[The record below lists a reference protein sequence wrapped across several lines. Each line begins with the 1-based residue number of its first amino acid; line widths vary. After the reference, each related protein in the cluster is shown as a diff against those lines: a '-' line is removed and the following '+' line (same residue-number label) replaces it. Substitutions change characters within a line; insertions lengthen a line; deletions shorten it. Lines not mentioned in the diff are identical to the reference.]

1 MSVLSEWDI
10 VWELG
15 RQIFIYPF
23 KDLNNSLSGGSLR
36 LTASEYAYEIEIIK
50 CKKENCS
57 DDNVADKN
65 SSETI
70 IQKKAKR
77 LELRGDNNDY
87 FLIPPRKTALVWT
100 NESVVLNG
108 WFCGSIHSKVRMAAS
123 SIGHIG
129 TRVSPYWKGILSIA
143 IHNLSD
149 EEMKINIG
157 DIIGYLRFHKLN
169 SKSSIDYADSLQSAY
184 AKLQN
189 AFPKDC
195 SPPDELEKWISSED
209 WRDGNIESISAKLEE
224 DKKESKEDLNAYE
237 KAERAWWRRYF
248 RFLPRY
254 QKIPFASS
262 LLTLFISITKFLS
275 VIFTLAKLM
284 ATKALLPT
292 SFTVVIVLI
301 FNKII
306 DSVHS
311 FVTFFHHL
319 ISSI

>member
-10 VWELG
+10 VWQLG

-23 KDLNNSLSGGSLR
+23 KDLNSSLSGGSLR
-36 LTASEYAYEIEIIK
+36 LTASEYAYEIETIK

-57 DDNVADKN
+57 DDNVAEDN

-77 LELRGDNNDY
+77 LKLHEDNNNNY

-108 WFCGSIHSKVRMAAS
+108 WFCGSIHSKVRIAAS

-149 EEMKINIG
+149 EDIKINID

-169 SKSSIDYADSLQSAY
+169 SESSIDYADSLKSAY
-184 AKLQN
+184 AKLQD

-195 SPPDELEKWISSED
+195 SPPDELEKWILSER
-209 WRDGNIESISAKLEE
+209 WRDGDTESIFAKLEK
-224 DKKESKEDLNAYE
+224 DKKESNEGLNAYE
-237 KAERAWWRRYF
+237 RAKRAWWRRYF
-248 RFLPRY
+248 GFLSRY
-254 QKIPFASS
+254 EKIPFDSV
-262 LLTLFISITKFLS
+262 LLNLFISTIKVLNS
-275 VIFTLAKLM
+275 LAILAKLI
-284 ATKALLPT
+284 AAKALLPT
-292 SFTVVIVLI
+292 GLTLAIGWLLNQI
-301 FNKII
+301 FN
-306 DSVHS
+306 
-311 FVTFFHHL
+311 FVKPLINFFYQ
-319 ISSI
+319 